1 MIDNHGLIEYLL
13 RSGGNLSDR
22 ESVTAR
28 QIKRFTDEM
37 PGGFFIY
44 RDDNDRILYVNRA
57 VLQMFGCETEE
68 EFLAL
73 TGGTFRGMVHPE
85 DADDVDASIR
95 EQIAQN
101 SFDLDYVEYRI
112 IQKDGTVCWV
122 EDFGHY
128 IETETLG
135 GVFYVFLADNTERRR
150 RRAAERAAI
159 LEEKLQKER
168 ELQEQAEQTLEFL
181 EQMNDELVRR
191 LELIEGL
198 SADYET
204 VFHAD
209 LEADVIQPYRVSG
222 REGFQFGRDLQVRP
236 FTGFAEGYAGRWVHP
251 EDRARFRWEVDPA
264 YIRETLKK
272 RKSYHIN
279 YRVLRRGEPEYVQAF
294 IVNVS
299 PNGEGTQIMFACR
312 TVDEEVRRERERS
325 AILEEALARAKL
337 AGEVRNT
344 FLSNISHDMRT
355 PMNAI
360 VGFTALAKRHL
371 DQPERLKRELE
382 RIEASSAQLLSLL
395 NNVLELSWLE
405 SGQLHIEE
413 AACSLPELAREVWEE
428 VLPQA
433 RERGVELALSALET
447 EHPKV
452 WCDQQKLRQSL
463 ERLALGAVR
472 RVEAGGRVELS
483 LRERSATR
491 SYGAYQF
498 AAHCSAVTAPLNDQV
513 FAAFARQEITA
524 AADAAGADLGLPI
537 AKHVMELMGGTVEA
551 QTLPDGGGCIS
562 ATLNLRLQEEA
573 AAHAVPPPEG
583 DRRVLVV
590 EDNELNREIASD
602 LLEEA
607 GFLVETA
614 GDGAEAVEK
623 VRNSTPGYYA
633 LVLMDLRMPVMDGH
647 SAARA
652 IRALEDPELANVPIV
667 ALSANTFD
675 EDRKQSAECGM
686 NAHLAK
692 PLDIDRLLEV
702 IDGMT
707 GRGT

>member
-1 MIDNHGLIEYLL
+1 MIENHGLIEYLL
-13 RSGGNLSDR
+13 RSGGDLSDR
-22 ESVTAR
+22 ESLTAR

-44 RDDNDRILYVNRA
+44 RDDDDKILYVNSA
-57 VLQMFGCETEE
+57 VLQMLGCKTEE
-68 EFLAL
+68 EFWSL
-73 TGGTFRGMVHPE
+73 TGGTFRGLVHPE
-85 DADDVDASIR
+85 DREAVEASIR
-95 EQIAQN
+95 EQISQN

-112 IQKDGTVCWV
+112 IRKDGSICWV
-122 EDFGHY
+122 EDFGHF
-128 IETETLG
+128 IETEELG
-135 GVFYVFLADNTERRR
+135 GVFYVFLVDSTERRR
-150 RRAAERAAI
+150 RRVAERAAI

-168 ELQEQAEQTLEFL
+168 ELQEQAEQTLDFL

-198 SADYET
+198 SADYEV

-209 LEADVIQPYRVSG
+209 LAEDVIQPYRVSG
-222 REGFQFGRDLQVRP
+222 RECFQFGRDLQVRP
-236 FTGFAEGYAGRWVHP
+236 FRDFAGDYVRRWVHP
-251 EDRARFRWEVDPA
+251 EDRERFTRELDPA
-264 YIRETLKK
+264 YIRTAL
-272 RKSYHIN
+272 RDQKSYHIN
-279 YRVLRRGEPEYVQAF
+279 YRILHQGKAEYVQAF

-299 PNGEGTQIMFACR
+299 PDGEATQIMFACR

-325 AILEEALARAKL
+325 AILEAALAQAKL
-337 AGEVRNT
+337 AGDARNT

-360 VGFTALAKRHL
+360 VGFTELAKRHL

-382 RIEASSAQLLSLL
+382 RIEASSAQLMGLL

-405 SGQLHIEE
+405 SGQIHIEE
-413 AACSLPELAREVWEE
+413 VPCTLPELAREVWGE
-428 VLPQA
+428 VLPRA
-433 RERGVELALSALET
+433 KERGVELVLSDPET

-452 WCDQQKLRQSL
+452 WCDRQKLRQSL

-472 RVEAGGRVELS
+472 RVESGGRVELS

-491 SYGAYQF
+491 AYGSYHF
-498 AAHCSAVTAPLNDQV
+498 IAHCSDMARPLNDQV
-513 FAAFARQEITA
+513 FAAFARREITA
-524 AADAAGADLGLPI
+524 ASDAAGADLGLPI
-537 AKHVMELMGGTVEA
+537 AKHVMELMGGTVDA
-551 QTLPDGGGCIS
+551 QTLPDGGGLLTAS
-562 ATLNLRLQEEA
+562 LNLRLQETA
-573 AAHAVPPPEG
+573 AAHTAPSPEG
-583 DRRVLVV
+583 ERRVLVV
-590 EDNELNREIASD
+590 EDNELNREIAVE

-607 GFLVETA
+607 GFLVDTA

-623 VRNSTPGYYA
+623 VKNSRPGHYA

-652 IRALEDPELANVPIV
+652 IRALGDPGLANVPIV

-675 EDRKQSAECGM
+675 EDRKQSAESGM

-702 IDGMT
+702 ISGIT
-707 GRGT
+707 GG

>member
-1 MIDNHGLIEYLL
+1 MIENHGLIEYLL
-13 RSGGNLSDR
+13 RSGGDLSDR
-22 ESVTAR
+22 ESLTAR

-44 RDDNDRILYVNRA
+44 RNDNGKILYVNYA

-68 EFLAL
+68 EFWSL
-73 TGGTFRGMVHPE
+73 TGGTFRGLVHP
-85 DADDVDASIR
+85 DDWEAVEASVR
-95 EQIAQN
+95 EQISQN
-101 SFDLDYVEYRI
+101 SFDLDYVEYRVVR
-112 IQKDGTVCWV
+112 KDGSVCWV
-122 EDFGHY
+122 EDFGHF
-128 IETETLG
+128 IETEELG

-168 ELQEQAEQTLEFL
+168 ELQEQAEQTLDFL

-198 SADYET
+198 SADYEV

-209 LEADVIQPYRVSG
+209 LEEDIIQPYRVSG
-222 REGFQFGRDLQVRP
+222 RECFQFGRDLQVRP
-236 FTGFAEGYAGRWVHP
+236 FQGFAGDYALRWVHP
-251 EDRARFRWEVDPA
+251 EDRERFTRELDPT
-264 YIRETLKK
+264 YIRTALMDQ
-272 RKSYHIN
+272 KSYHIN
-279 YRVLRRGEPEYVQAF
+279 YRVRHQGKAEYVQAF

-299 PNGEGTQIMFACR
+299 PDGEATQIMFACR

-325 AILEEALARAKL
+325 AILEAALAQAKL
-337 AGEVRNT
+337 AGDARNT

-360 VGFTALAKRHL
+360 VGFTELAKRHL

-382 RIEASSAQLLSLL
+382 RIEASSAQLMGLL

-405 SGQLHIEE
+405 SGQVHIEE
-413 AACSLPELAREVWEE
+413 VPCTLPELAREVWGE
-428 VLPQA
+428 VLPRA
-433 RERGVELALSALET
+433 KERGVELVLSTLET

-452 WCDQQKLRQSL
+452 WCDRQKLRQSL

-472 RVEAGGRVELS
+472 RVETGGRVELS
-483 LRERSATR
+483 LRERSATQA
-491 SYGAYQF
+491 YGAYHF
-498 AAHCSAVTAPLNDQV
+498 TAHCSEMARPLNDQV
-513 FAAFARQEITA
+513 FAAFARREITA
-524 AADAAGADLGLPI
+524 ASDAAGADLGLPI
-537 AKHVMELMGGTVEA
+537 AKHVMELMGGTVDA
-551 QTLPDGGGCIS
+551 QALPDGGGLLTAS
-562 ATLNLRLQEEA
+562 LNLRLQETA
-573 AAHAVPPPEG
+573 AAHAAPSTEG
-583 DRRVLVV
+583 ERRVLVV
-590 EDNELNREIASD
+590 EDNELNREIAVE

-607 GFLVETA
+607 GFLVDTA

-623 VRNSTPGYYA
+623 VKNSRPGYYA

-652 IRALEDPELANVPIV
+652 IRALGDPGLANVPIV

-675 EDRKQSAECGM
+675 EDRKQSAESGM

-702 IDGMT
+702 ISGIT
-707 GRGT
+707 GG